1 MDYREYYR
9 ADAKRRRRKRGFQ
22 RFCFFALLL
31 LLLLGLAAV
40 ITWVIEAVGGKE
52 DSSASLPGPGSSSA
66 VSSSLPDE
74 SGSASSGAQQGAA
87 LPEKGRVEL
96 SYFTDAAFVG
106 DSITVGWSDYKGAA
120 ALPDTNVIAAI
131 GVTPPVNGVQWA
143 NADGTTYDPLQA
155 IADAAPAKLYL
166 MFGANKLVDQG
177 DAAEDTLL
185 SSYATF
191 IDDLKTKLPQ
201 AKIYIQS
208 ILTPTAAGTEAHP
221 GLSPER
227 IARVNGRLQALA
239 AEKGC
244 YYLNLEEA
252 LCPGG
257 VLGDAYASNDGLH
270 LSKEGYM
277 AWLEYLITHAAYD
290 PANPY
295 VGGIDPGA

>member
-9 ADAKRRRRKRGFQ
+9 ADAKRRRRRRGFQ

-40 ITWVIEAVGGKE
+40 ITWVIEAVGGK
-52 DSSASLPGPGSSSA
+52 DDPSASLPGQSASSSA
-66 VSSSLPDE
+66 VSSQPEE
-74 SGSASSGAQQGAA
+74 SSSGAVQQGAA

-106 DSITVGWSDYKGAA
+106 DSITVGWNDYKGAA

-131 GVTPPVNGVQWA
+131 GVTPPVNGIQWA
-143 NADGTTYDPLQA
+143 GSDGAMYDPLQA

-185 SSYATF
+185 SSYASF
-191 IDDLKTKLPQ
+191 IDDLRAKLPQ

-208 ILTPTAAGTEAHP
+208 VLTPTAAGTDAHP

-244 YYLNLEEA
+244 YYLDLEEA
-252 LCPGG
+252 LCPDG
-257 VLGDAYASNDGLH
+257 VLSDAYASGDGLH

-290 PANPY
+290 PSNPY
-295 VGGIDPGA
+295 VGGIDPGP